1 MPFDF
6 NIDTPTHELIVP
18 DYLDFDVHFND
29 TRVRDKKYVINSDTD
44 EAIAIIG
51 RGATARNHAE
61 FYNRVWDTIV
71 EDLSQEDL
79 RDKTYNFSS
88 ARNKGWSMLDITF
101 PNVKTTVK
109 TKKHETEIAFRMIA
123 VHAIDGSASPAT
135 WFGGI
140 DTFCTNGQITG
151 DWDMVRKKNTSG
163 FTVDNFMRELR
174 VAKTNFDLQG
184 KRLQSWA
191 DTNLYKVKVDEVIKG
206 IVKSERKAA
215 KLYDLFLDERHTR
228 GNNKFALYSA
238 FTNYSSYADDR
249 NGFALRNTGND
260 TKAVSMLARE
270 QEVSKW
276 ISTPLWN
283 SLEHL
288 REYAA

>member
-18 DYLDFDVHFND
+18 NYLDFDVHFND

-79 RDKTYNFSS
+79 RDKTYKFSS
-88 ARNKGWSMLDITF
+88 ARSKGWSMLDVTF
-101 PNVKTTVK
+101 PNVKTTVR

-123 VHAIDGSASPAT
+123 VHAIDGTASPAT

-184 KRLQSWA
+184 KRLQAWA
-191 DTNLYKVKVDEVIKG
+191 DTNLSDSLYVSEAINK
-206 IVKSERKAA
+206 IVKSERKSR
-215 KLYDLFLDERHTR
+215 KLHDLFLDERHTR
-228 GNNKFALYSA
+228 GNNLFALYSA
-238 FTNYSSYADDR
+238 FTNYSSYADER

-260 TKAVSMLARE
+260 TRAVSMLARE

-276 ISTPLWN
+276 VSSPAFLQ
-283 SLEHL
+283 L
-288 REYAA
+288 AA

>member
-6 NIDTPTHELIVP
+6 NIQPDWHKLIVP
-18 DYLDFDVHFND
+18 DHLDFDVHFND

-44 EAIAIIG
+44 KAIAIIG
-51 RGATARNHAE
+51 KGATARNHAE

-79 RDKTYNFSS
+79 RDYSYSFNS
-88 ARNKGWSMLDITF
+88 ARNKGWSMLDVAF

-184 KRLQSWA
+184 KRLQTWA
-191 DTNLYKVKVDEVIKG
+191 DTNLAHVQVDELIQE
-206 IVKSERKAA
+206 IVKSERKSR
-215 KLYDLFLDERHTR
+215 KLHDLFLDERHTR
-228 GNNKFALYSA
+228 GNNLFALYSA
-238 FTNYSSYADDR
+238 FTNYSSYADAR
-249 NGFALRNTGND
+249 NGFELRNTGND

-276 ISTPLWN
+276 VSSPAFLQ
-283 SLEHL
+283 L
-288 REYAA
+288 AA

>member
-6 NIDTPTHELIVP
+6 NIDTDWHKLTVP
-18 DYLDFDVHFND
+18 DDLDFDVHFND
-29 TRVRDKKYVINSDTD
+29 TRVRDKKYVINSETGD
-44 EAIAIIG
+44 AIAIIG
-51 RGATARNHAE
+51 RGATARNHSE

-79 RDKTYNFSS
+79 RDKTYSFNS

-101 PNVKTTVK
+101 PNVKTTVE
-109 TKKHETEIAFRMIA
+109 TKKHKTEIAFRMIA
-123 VHAIDGSASPAT
+123 VHAIDGTASPAT

-191 DTNLYKVKVDEVIKG
+191 DTNLAHVQVDELIQE
-206 IVKSERKAA
+206 IVKSERKSR
-215 KLYDLFLDERHTR
+215 KLHDLFLCERVIR
-228 GNNKFALYSA
+228 GNNLFALYSA
-238 FTNYSSYADDR
+238 FTNYSSYADER
-249 NGFALRNTGND
+249 NGFELRNTGND
-260 TKAVSMLARE
+260 TRAVSMLARE

-276 ISTPLWN
+276 VSNPAFLQ
-283 SLEHL
+283 L
-288 REYAA
+288 AA

>member
-6 NIDTPTHELIVP
+6 NIQPDWHKLIVP
-18 DYLDFDVHFND
+18 DDLDFDVHFND

-51 RGATARNHAE
+51 RGATARNHSE

-79 RDKTYNFSS
+79 RDKTYSFNS

-191 DTNLYKVKVDEVIKG
+191 DTNLSDSLYVSEAINK
-206 IVKSERKAA
+206 IVKSERKAR
-215 KLYDLFLDERHTR
+215 KLHDLFLSERATR
-228 GNNKFALYSA
+228 GNNLFALYSA
-238 FTNYSSYADDR
+238 FTNYASYADTR
-249 NGFALRNTGND
+249 NGFELRNTGND

-276 ISTPLWN
+276 VSSPAFLQ
-283 SLEHL
+283 L
-288 REYAA
+288 AA

>member
-44 EAIAIIG
+44 KAIAIIG
-51 RGATARNHAE
+51 KGATARNHAE

-79 RDKTYNFSS
+79 RDYSYSFNS
-88 ARNKGWSMLDITF
+88 ARNKGWSMLDVAF

-184 KRLQSWA
+184 KRLQTWA
-191 DTNLYKVKVDEVIKG
+191 DTNLAHVQVDELIQE
-206 IVKSERKAA
+206 IVKSERKSR
-215 KLYDLFLDERHTR
+215 KLHDLFLDERHTR
-228 GNNKFALYSA
+228 GNNLFALYSA
-238 FTNYSSYADDR
+238 FTNYSSYADER
-249 NGFALRNTGND
+249 NGFELRNTGND

-276 ISTPLWN
+276 VSSPAFLQ
-283 SLEHL
+283 L
-288 REYAA
+288 AA

>member
-6 NIDTPTHELIVP
+6 NIDTDWHKLIVP
-18 DYLDFDVHFND
+18 DHLDFDVSFD
-29 TRVRDKKYVINSDTD
+29 KTRVRDKKYVINSNTD

-51 RGATARNHAE
+51 RSATARNHAE

-79 RDKTYNFSS
+79 QDKTYKFKS
-88 ARNKGWSMLDITF
+88 ARNKGWSMLDVTF
-101 PNVKTTVK
+101 PNVKTTVETVRHK
-109 TKKHETEIAFRMIA
+109 TEIAFRMIA
-123 VHAIDGSASPAT
+123 VHAIDGTASPAT

-163 FTVDNFMRELR
+163 FTVENFMRELR

-184 KRLQSWA
+184 KRLQTWA
-191 DTNLYKVKVDEVIKG
+191 TTNLAHVQVDELIQK
-206 IVKSERKAA
+206 IVKSERKSR
-215 KLYDLFLDERHTR
+215 KLHDLFLDERRMR
-228 GNNKFALYSA
+228 GNNLFALYSA
-238 FTNYSSYADDR
+238 FTNYSSYADER
-249 NGFALRNTGND
+249 NGFTLRNTGND

-276 ISTPLWN
+276 VSNPAF
-283 SLEHL
+283 LEL
-288 REYAA
+288 AA

>member
-1 MPFDF
+1 MPFDMS
-6 NIDTPTHELIVP
+6 NTASHELIVP
-18 DYLDFDVHFND
+18 DHLDFDVSFD
-29 TRVRDKKYVINSDTD
+29 KTRVRDKKYVINSDTG

-51 RGATARNHAE
+51 RSATARNHAE

-79 RDKTYNFSS
+79 QDKTYKFNS
-88 ARNKGWSMLDITF
+88 ARNKGWSMLDVTF
-101 PNVKTTVK
+101 PNVKTTVE
-109 TKKHETEIAFRMIA
+109 TVKHKTEIAFRMIA
-123 VHAIDGSASPAT
+123 VHAIDGTASPAT

-163 FTVDNFMRELR
+163 FTVENFMRELR

-184 KRLQSWA
+184 KRLQTWA
-191 DTNLYKVKVDEVIKG
+191 TTNLAHVQVDELIQK
-206 IVKSERKAA
+206 IVKSERKSR
-215 KLYDLFLDERHTR
+215 KLHDLFLDERRMR
-228 GNNKFALYSA
+228 GNNLFALYSA
-238 FTNYSSYADDR
+238 FTNYSSYADAR
-249 NGFALRNTGND
+249 NGFELRNTGND

-276 ISTPLWN
+276 VSSPEFLQ
-283 SLEHL
+283 L
-288 REYAA
+288 AA

>member
-1 MPFDF
+1 MPFDMS
-6 NIDTPTHELIVP
+6 NTASHELIVP
-18 DYLDFDVHFND
+18 DHLDFDVSFD
-29 TRVRDKKYVINSDTD
+29 KTRVKDKKYVINSNTD

-51 RGATARNHAE
+51 RSATARNHAE

-79 RDKTYNFSS
+79 QDKTYKFNS
-88 ARNKGWSMLDITF
+88 ARNKGWSMLDVTF
-101 PNVKTTVK
+101 PNVKTTVETVRHK
-109 TKKHETEIAFRMIA
+109 TEIAFRMIA
-123 VHAIDGSASPAT
+123 VHAIDGTASPAT

-163 FTVDNFMRELR
+163 FTVENFMRELR

-184 KRLQSWA
+184 KRLQTWA
-191 DTNLYKVKVDEVIKG
+191 TTNLAHVQVDELIQK
-206 IVKSERKAA
+206 IVKSERKSR
-215 KLYDLFLDERHTR
+215 KLHDLFLDERRMR
-228 GNNKFALYSA
+228 GNNLFALYSA
-238 FTNYSSYADDR
+238 FTNYSSYADER
-249 NGFALRNTGND
+249 NGFTLRNTGND

-276 ISTPLWN
+276 VSSPAF
-283 SLEHL
+283 LEL
-288 REYAA
+288 AA

>member
-44 EAIAIIG
+44 KAIAIIG
-51 RGATARNHAE
+51 KGATARNHAE

-191 DTNLYKVKVDEVIKG
+191 DTNLSDSLYVSEAINK
-206 IVKSERKAA
+206 IVKSERKAR
-215 KLYDLFLDERHTR
+215 KLHDLFLSERATR
-228 GNNKFALYSA
+228 GNNLFALYSA
-238 FTNYSSYADDR
+238 FTNYASYADAR
-249 NGFALRNTGND
+249 NGFELRNTGND

-276 ISTPLWN
+276 VSSPAFLQ
-283 SLEHL
+283 L
-288 REYAA
+288 AA

>member
-1 MPFDF
+1 MPFDMS
-6 NIDTPTHELIVP
+6 NTASHELIVP
-18 DYLDFDVHFND
+18 DHLDFDVSFD
-29 TRVRDKKYVINSDTD
+29 KTRVRDKKYVINSNTD

-51 RGATARNHAE
+51 RSATARNHAE

-79 RDKTYNFSS
+79 QDKTYKFKS
-88 ARNKGWSMLDITF
+88 ARNKGWSMLDVTF
-101 PNVKTTVK
+101 PNVKTTVETVRHK
-109 TKKHETEIAFRMIA
+109 TEIAFRMIA
-123 VHAIDGSASPAT
+123 VHAIDGTASPAT

-163 FTVDNFMRELR
+163 FTVENFMRELR

-184 KRLQSWA
+184 KRLQTWA
-191 DTNLYKVKVDEVIKG
+191 TTNLAHVQVDELIQK
-206 IVKSERKAA
+206 IVKSERKSR
-215 KLYDLFLDERHTR
+215 KLHDLFLDERRMR
-228 GNNKFALYSA
+228 GNNLFALYSA
-238 FTNYSSYADDR
+238 FTNYSSYADAR
-249 NGFALRNTGND
+249 NGFELRNTGND

-276 ISTPLWN
+276 VSNPAF
-283 SLEHL
+283 LEL
-288 REYAA
+288 AA

>member
-6 NIDTPTHELIVP
+6 NIQPDWCDLTVP
-18 DYLDFDVHFND
+18 EHLDFDVSFD
-29 TRVRDKKYVINSDTD
+29 KTRVRDKKYVINSDTD

-51 RGATARNHAE
+51 RSATARNHAE

-79 RDKTYNFSS
+79 RDKTYDFKS
-88 ARNKGWSMLDITF
+88 ARNKGWSMLDVTF
-101 PNVKTTVK
+101 PNVKTTVE
-109 TKKHETEIAFRMIA
+109 TVKHKTEIAFRMIA
-123 VHAIDGSASPAT
+123 VHAIDGTASPAT

-140 DTFCTNGQITG
+140 DTFCTNGQIAG

-163 FTVDNFMRELR
+163 FTVENFMRELR

-184 KRLQSWA
+184 KRLQTWA
-191 DTNLYKVKVDEVIKG
+191 TTNLAHVQVDELIQK
-206 IVKSERKAA
+206 IVKSERKSR
-215 KLYDLFLDERHTR
+215 KLHDLFLDERRMR
-228 GNNKFALYSA
+228 GNNLFALYSA
-238 FTNYSSYADDR
+238 FTNYSSYADER

-276 ISTPLWN
+276 VSSPAF
-283 SLEHL
+283 LEL
-288 REYAA
+288 AA

>member
-18 DYLDFDVHFND
+18 DYLDFDVHFNN

-51 RGATARNHAE
+51 KGATARNHAE

-79 RDKTYNFSS
+79 RDYSYSFNS
-88 ARNKGWSMLDITF
+88 ARNKGWSMLDVAF

-191 DTNLYKVKVDEVIKG
+191 DTNLAHVQVDELIQE
-206 IVKSERKAA
+206 IVKSERKSR
-215 KLYDLFLDERHTR
+215 KLHDLFLDERHTR
-228 GNNKFALYSA
+228 GNNLFALYSA
-238 FTNYSSYADDR
+238 FTNYASYADER
-249 NGFALRNTGND
+249 NGFELRNTGND

-276 ISTPLWN
+276 VSSPAFLQ
-283 SLEHL
+283 L
-288 REYAA
+288 AA

>member
-6 NIDTPTHELIVP
+6 NIQPDWHKLIVP
-18 DYLDFDVHFND
+18 DHLDFDVHFND

-44 EAIAIIG
+44 KAIAIIG
-51 RGATARNHAE
+51 KGATARNHAE

-79 RDKTYNFSS
+79 RDYSYSFNS
-88 ARNKGWSMLDITF
+88 ARNKGWSMLDVAF

-163 FTVDNFMRELR
+163 FTVDNFIRELR

-184 KRLQSWA
+184 KRLQTWA
-191 DTNLYKVKVDEVIKG
+191 DTNLAHVQVDELIQE
-206 IVKSERKAA
+206 IVKSERKSR
-215 KLYDLFLDERHTR
+215 KLHDLFLDERHTR
-228 GNNKFALYSA
+228 GNNLFALYSA
-238 FTNYSSYADDR
+238 FTNYSSYADAR
-249 NGFALRNTGND
+249 NGFELRNTGND

-276 ISTPLWN
+276 VSSPAFLQ
-283 SLEHL
+283 L
-288 REYAA
+288 AA

>member
-44 EAIAIIG
+44 KAIAIIG
-51 RGATARNHAE
+51 KGATARNHAE

-79 RDKTYNFSS
+79 RDYSYSFNS
-88 ARNKGWSMLDITF
+88 ARNKGWSMLDVAF

-191 DTNLYKVKVDEVIKG
+191 DTNLSDSLYVSEAINK
-206 IVKSERKAA
+206 IVKSERKAR
-215 KLYDLFLDERHTR
+215 KLHDLFLSERATR
-228 GNNKFALYSA
+228 GNNLFALYSA
-238 FTNYSSYADDR
+238 FTNYASYADTR
-249 NGFALRNTGND
+249 NGFELRNTGND

-276 ISTPLWN
+276 VSSPAFLQ
-283 SLEHL
+283 L
-288 REYAA
+288 AA

>member
-1 MPFDF
+1 MPFDM
-6 NIDTPTHELIVP
+6 NNTASHELIVP
-18 DYLDFDVHFND
+18 DHLDFDVSFD
-29 TRVRDKKYVINSDTD
+29 KTRVKDKKYVINSDTGD
-44 EAIAIIG
+44 AIAIIG
-51 RGATARNHAE
+51 RSATARNHAE

-79 RDKTYNFSS
+79 QDKTYKFKS
-88 ARNKGWSMLDITF
+88 ARNKGWSMLDVTF
-101 PNVKTTVK
+101 PNVKTTVETVRHK
-109 TKKHETEIAFRMIA
+109 TEIAFRMIA
-123 VHAIDGSASPAT
+123 VHAIDGTASPAT

-163 FTVDNFMRELR
+163 FTVENFMRELR

-184 KRLQSWA
+184 KRLQTWA
-191 DTNLYKVKVDEVIKG
+191 TTNLAHVQVDELIQK
-206 IVKSERKAA
+206 IVKSERKSR
-215 KLYDLFLDERHTR
+215 KLHDLFLDERRMR
-228 GNNKFALYSA
+228 GNNLFALYSA
-238 FTNYSSYADDR
+238 FTNYSSYADER

-276 ISTPLWN
+276 VSNPAF
-283 SLEHL
+283 LEL
-288 REYAA
+288 AA

>member
-44 EAIAIIG
+44 KAIAIIG
-51 RGATARNHAE
+51 KGATARNHAE

-79 RDKTYNFSS
+79 RDYSYSFNS
-88 ARNKGWSMLDITF
+88 ARNKGWSMLDVAF

-163 FTVDNFMRELR
+163 FTVDNFIRELR

-184 KRLQSWA
+184 KRLQTWA
-191 DTNLYKVKVDEVIKG
+191 DTNLAHVQVDELIQE
-206 IVKSERKAA
+206 IVKSERKSR
-215 KLYDLFLDERHTR
+215 KLHDLFLDERHTR
-228 GNNKFALYSA
+228 GNNLFALYSA
-238 FTNYSSYADDR
+238 FTNYSSYADAR
-249 NGFALRNTGND
+249 NGFELRNTGND

-276 ISTPLWN
+276 VSSPAFLQ
-283 SLEHL
+283 L
-288 REYAA
+288 AA

>member
-1 MPFDF
+1 MPFDMN
-6 NIDTPTHELIVP
+6 NIASHELIVP
-18 DYLDFDVHFND
+18 DHLDFDVSFD
-29 TRVRDKKYVINSDTD
+29 KTRVRDKKYVINSDTG

-51 RGATARNHAE
+51 RSATARNHAE

-79 RDKTYNFSS
+79 QDKTYKFNS
-88 ARNKGWSMLDITF
+88 ARNKGWSMLDVTF
-101 PNVKTTVK
+101 PNVKTTVE
-109 TKKHETEIAFRMIA
+109 TVKHKTEIAFRMIA
-123 VHAIDGSASPAT
+123 VHAIDGTASPAT

-163 FTVDNFMRELR
+163 FTVENFMRELR

-184 KRLQSWA
+184 KRLQTWA
-191 DTNLYKVKVDEVIKG
+191 TTNLAHVQVDELIQK
-206 IVKSERKAA
+206 IVKSERKSR
-215 KLYDLFLDERHTR
+215 KLHDLFLDERRMR
-228 GNNKFALYSA
+228 GNNLFALYSA
-238 FTNYSSYADDR
+238 FTNYSSYADAR
-249 NGFALRNTGND
+249 NGFELRNTGND

-276 ISTPLWN
+276 VSSPEFLQ
-283 SLEHL
+283 L
-288 REYAA
+288 AA

>member
-6 NIDTPTHELIVP
+6 NIDTPTQELIVP

-44 EAIAIIG
+44 KAIAIIG
-51 RGATARNHAE
+51 KGATARNHAE

-79 RDKTYNFSS
+79 RDYSYSFNS
-88 ARNKGWSMLDITF
+88 ARNKGWSMLDVAF

-191 DTNLYKVKVDEVIKG
+191 DTNLAHVQVDELIQE
-206 IVKSERKAA
+206 IVKSERKSR
-215 KLYDLFLDERHTR
+215 KLHDLFLDERRMR
-228 GNNKFALYSA
+228 GNNLFALYSA
-238 FTNYSSYADDR
+238 FTNYSSYADAR
-249 NGFALRNTGND
+249 NGFELRNTGND

-276 ISTPLWN
+276 VSSPAFLQ
-283 SLEHL
+283 L
-288 REYAA
+288 AA

>member
-1 MPFDF
+1 MS
-6 NIDTPTHELIVP
+6 NTASHELIVP
-18 DYLDFDVHFND
+18 DHLDFDVSFD
-29 TRVRDKKYVINSDTD
+29 KTRVRDKKYVINSNTD

-51 RGATARNHAE
+51 RSATARNHAE

-79 RDKTYNFSS
+79 QDKTYKFNS
-88 ARNKGWSMLDITF
+88 ARNKGWSMLDVTF
-101 PNVKTTVK
+101 PNVKTTVE
-109 TKKHETEIAFRMIA
+109 TVKHKTEIAFRMIA
-123 VHAIDGSASPAT
+123 VHAIDGTASPAT

-163 FTVDNFMRELR
+163 FTVENFMRELR

-184 KRLQSWA
+184 KRLQTWA
-191 DTNLYKVKVDEVIKG
+191 TTNLAHVQVDELIQK
-206 IVKSERKAA
+206 IVKSERKSR
-215 KLYDLFLDERHTR
+215 KLYDLFLDERRMR
-228 GNNKFALYSA
+228 GNNLFALYSA
-238 FTNYSSYADDR
+238 FTNYSSYADER

-276 ISTPLWN
+276 VSSPAF
-283 SLEHL
+283 LEL
-288 REYAA
+288 AA

>member
-6 NIDTPTHELIVP
+6 NIQPDWHKLIVP
-18 DYLDFDVHFND
+18 DHLDFDVHFND

-79 RDKTYNFSS
+79 RDYSYSFNS
-88 ARNKGWSMLDITF
+88 ARNKGWSMLDVAF

-184 KRLQSWA
+184 KRLQTWA
-191 DTNLYKVKVDEVIKG
+191 DTNLAHVQVDELIQE
-206 IVKSERKAA
+206 IVKSERKSR
-215 KLYDLFLDERHTR
+215 KLHDLFLDERRMR
-228 GNNKFALYSA
+228 GNNLFALYSA
-238 FTNYSSYADDR
+238 FTNYSSYADER
-249 NGFALRNTGND
+249 NGFELRNTGND
-260 TKAVSMLARE
+260 TRAVSMLARE

-276 ISTPLWN
+276 VSNPAFLQ
-283 SLEHL
+283 L
-288 REYAA
+288 AA

>member
-6 NIDTPTHELIVP
+6 NIQPDWHKLIVP
-18 DYLDFDVHFND
+18 DHLDFDVHFND

-44 EAIAIIG
+44 KAIAIIG
-51 RGATARNHAE
+51 KGATARNHAE

-79 RDKTYNFSS
+79 RDYSYSFNS
-88 ARNKGWSMLDITF
+88 ARNKGWSMLDVAF

-191 DTNLYKVKVDEVIKG
+191 DTNLAHVQVDELIQE
-206 IVKSERKAA
+206 IVKSERKSR
-215 KLYDLFLDERHTR
+215 KLHDLFLDERHTR
-228 GNNKFALYSA
+228 GNNLFALYSA
-238 FTNYSSYADDR
+238 FTNYSSYADAR
-249 NGFALRNTGND
+249 NGFELRNTGND

-276 ISTPLWN
+276 VSSPAFLQ
-283 SLEHL
+283 L
-288 REYAA
+288 AA

>member
-6 NIDTPTHELIVP
+6 NIDTDWHKLIVP
-18 DYLDFDVHFND
+18 DHLDFDVSFD
-29 TRVRDKKYVINSDTD
+29 KTRVRDKKYVINSNTD

-51 RGATARNHAE
+51 RSATARNHAE

-79 RDKTYNFSS
+79 QDKTYKFKS
-88 ARNKGWSMLDITF
+88 ARNKGWSMLDVTF
-101 PNVKTTVK
+101 PNVKTTVETVRHK
-109 TKKHETEIAFRMIA
+109 TEIAFRMIA
-123 VHAIDGSASPAT
+123 VHAIDGTASPAT

-163 FTVDNFMRELR
+163 FTVENFMRELR

-184 KRLQSWA
+184 KRLQTWA
-191 DTNLYKVKVDEVIKG
+191 TTNLAHVQVDELIQK
-206 IVKSERKAA
+206 IVKSERKSR
-215 KLYDLFLDERHTR
+215 KLHDLFLDERRMR
-228 GNNKFALYSA
+228 GNNLFALYSA
-238 FTNYSSYADDR
+238 FTNYSSYADAR
-249 NGFALRNTGND
+249 NGFELRNTGND

-276 ISTPLWN
+276 VSSPEF
-283 SLEHL
+283 LEL
-288 REYAA
+288 AA

>member
-18 DYLDFDVHFND
+18 DYLDFDVHFNN

-51 RGATARNHAE
+51 KGATARNHAE

-79 RDKTYNFSS
+79 RDYSYSFNS
-88 ARNKGWSMLDITF
+88 ARNKGWSMLDVAF

-191 DTNLYKVKVDEVIKG
+191 DTNLSDSLYVSEAINK
-206 IVKSERKAA
+206 IVKSERKAR
-215 KLYDLFLDERHTR
+215 KLHDLFLSERATR
-228 GNNKFALYSA
+228 GNNLFALYSA
-238 FTNYSSYADDR
+238 FTNYASYADER
-249 NGFALRNTGND
+249 NGF
-260 TKAVSMLARE
+260 E
-270 QEVSKW
+270 
-276 ISTPLWN
+276 ST
-283 SLEHL
+283 
-288 REYAA
+288 

>member
-51 RGATARNHAE
+51 RGATARNHSE

-79 RDKTYNFSS
+79 RDYSYSFNS
-88 ARNKGWSMLDITF
+88 ARNKGWSMLDVAF

-163 FTVDNFMRELR
+163 FTVDNFIRELR

-184 KRLQSWA
+184 KRLQTWA
-191 DTNLYKVKVDEVIKG
+191 DTNLAHVQVDELIQE
-206 IVKSERKAA
+206 IVKSERKSR
-215 KLYDLFLDERHTR
+215 KLHDLFLDERHTR
-228 GNNKFALYSA
+228 GNNLFALYSA
-238 FTNYSSYADDR
+238 FTNYSSYADER

-260 TKAVSMLARE
+260 TRAVSMLARE

-276 ISTPLWN
+276 VSSPAFLQ
-283 SLEHL
+283 L
-288 REYAA
+288 AA

>member
-6 NIDTPTHELIVP
+6 NIDTDWHKLIVP
-18 DYLDFDVHFND
+18 DHLDFDVSFD
-29 TRVRDKKYVINSDTD
+29 KTRVRDKKYVINSDTD

-51 RGATARNHAE
+51 RSATARNHAE

-79 RDKTYNFSS
+79 QDKTYKFSS
-88 ARNKGWSMLDITF
+88 ARNKGWSMLNVTF
-101 PNVKTTVK
+101 PNVKTTVE
-109 TKKHETEIAFRMIA
+109 TIKHKTEIAFRMIA
-123 VHAIDGSASPAT
+123 VHAIDGTASPAT

-163 FTVDNFMRELR
+163 FTVENFMRELR

-184 KRLQSWA
+184 KRLQTWA
-191 DTNLYKVKVDEVIKG
+191 TTNLAHVQVDELIQK
-206 IVKSERKAA
+206 IVKSERKSR
-215 KLYDLFLDERHTR
+215 KLHDLFLDERRMR
-228 GNNKFALYSA
+228 GNNLFALYSA
-238 FTNYSSYADDR
+238 FTNYSSYADAR
-249 NGFALRNTGND
+249 NGFELRNTGND

-276 ISTPLWN
+276 VSSPEF
-283 SLEHL
+283 LEL
-288 REYAA
+288 AA

>member
-44 EAIAIIG
+44 KAIAIIG
-51 RGATARNHAE
+51 KGATARNHAE

-79 RDKTYNFSS
+79 RDYSYSFNS
-88 ARNKGWSMLDITF
+88 ARNKGWSMLDVAF

-184 KRLQSWA
+184 KRLQTWA
-191 DTNLYKVKVDEVIKG
+191 DTNLAHVRVDELIQE
-206 IVKSERKAA
+206 IVKSERKSR
-215 KLYDLFLDERHTR
+215 KLHDLFLDERHTR
-228 GNNKFALYSA
+228 GNNLFALYSA
-238 FTNYSSYADDR
+238 FTNYSSYADAR
-249 NGFALRNTGND
+249 NGFELRNTGND

-276 ISTPLWN
+276 VSSPAFLQ
-283 SLEHL
+283 L
-288 REYAA
+288 AA

>member
-1 MPFDF
+1 MS
-6 NIDTPTHELIVP
+6 NTASHELIVP
-18 DYLDFDVHFND
+18 DHLDFDVSFD
-29 TRVRDKKYVINSDTD
+29 KTRVRDKKYVINSNTD

-51 RGATARNHAE
+51 RSATARNHAE

-79 RDKTYNFSS
+79 QDKTYKFNS
-88 ARNKGWSMLDITF
+88 ARNKGWSMLDVTF
-101 PNVKTTVK
+101 PNVKTTVETVRHK
-109 TKKHETEIAFRMIA
+109 TEIAFRMIA
-123 VHAIDGSASPAT
+123 VHAIDGTASPAT

-163 FTVDNFMRELR
+163 FTVENFMRELR

-184 KRLQSWA
+184 KRLQTWA
-191 DTNLYKVKVDEVIKG
+191 TTILAHVQVDELIQK
-206 IVKSERKAA
+206 IVKSERKSR
-215 KLYDLFLDERHTR
+215 KLYDLFLDERRMR
-228 GNNKFALYSA
+228 GNNLFALYSA
-238 FTNYSSYADDR
+238 FTNYSSYADER

-276 ISTPLWN
+276 VSSPEFLQ
-283 SLEHL
+283 L
-288 REYAA
+288 AA

>member
-18 DYLDFDVHFND
+18 DYLDFDVHFNN

-51 RGATARNHAE
+51 RAATARNHSE

-79 RDKTYNFSS
+79 RDYSYSFNS
-88 ARNKGWSMLDITF
+88 ARNKGWSMLDVAF

-163 FTVDNFMRELR
+163 FTLSGFQHELSK
-174 VAKTNFDLQG
+174 AKTDFNLQG
-184 KRLQSWA
+184 KRLQTWA
-191 DTNLYKVKVDEVIKG
+191 DTDFTYVSVHKLLEDIT
-206 IVKSERKAA
+206 KSERKA
-215 KLYDLFLDERHTR
+215 KKMYELYMQEASVR
-228 GNNKFALYSA
+228 GHNKFALYSA
-238 FTNYSSYADDR
+238 FTNYASYADER
-249 NGFALRNTGND
+249 NGFSLRNTGND
-260 TKAVSMLARE
+260 TQAVSMFSRE

-276 ISTPLWN
+276 ISTPQFV
-283 SLEHL
+283 E
-288 REYAA
+288 AA

>member
-44 EAIAIIG
+44 KAIAIIG
-51 RGATARNHAE
+51 KGATARNHAE

-79 RDKTYNFSS
+79 RDYSYSFNS
-88 ARNKGWSMLDITF
+88 ARNKGWSMLDVAF

-163 FTVDNFMRELR
+163 FTVDNFIRELR

-184 KRLQSWA
+184 KRLQTWA
-191 DTNLYKVKVDEVIKG
+191 DTNLAHVRVDELIQE
-206 IVKSERKAA
+206 IVKSERKSR
-215 KLYDLFLDERHTR
+215 KLHDLFLDERHTR
-228 GNNKFALYSA
+228 GNNLFALYSA
-238 FTNYSSYADDR
+238 FTNYSSYADAR
-249 NGFALRNTGND
+249 NGFELRNTGND

-276 ISTPLWN
+276 VSDPAFLQ
-283 SLEHL
+283 L
-288 REYAA
+288 AA

>member
-29 TRVRDKKYVINSDTD
+29 TRVRDKKYVINSETGD
-44 EAIAIIG
+44 AIAIIG
-51 RGATARNHAE
+51 KGATARNHAE

-79 RDKTYNFSS
+79 RDYSYSFNS
-88 ARNKGWSMLDITF
+88 ARNKGWSMLDVAF

-191 DTNLYKVKVDEVIKG
+191 DTNLSDSLYVSEAINK
-206 IVKSERKAA
+206 IVKSERKAR
-215 KLYDLFLDERHTR
+215 KLHDLFLSERATR
-228 GNNKFALYSA
+228 GNNLFALYSA
-238 FTNYSSYADDR
+238 FTNYASYADER

-260 TKAVSMLARE
+260 TRAVSMLARE

-276 ISTPLWN
+276 VSSPAFLQ
-283 SLEHL
+283 L
-288 REYAA
+288 AA

>member
-1 MPFDF
+1 
-6 NIDTPTHELIVP
+6 VP

-79 RDKTYNFSS
+79 RDYSYSFNS
-88 ARNKGWSMLDITF
+88 ARNKGWSMLDVAF
-101 PNVKTTVK
+101 PNVKTTVE
-109 TKKHETEIAFRMIA
+109 TKKHKTEIAFRMIA
-123 VHAIDGSASPAT
+123 VHAIDGTASPAT

-163 FTVDNFMRELR
+163 FTVDNFIRELR

-184 KRLQSWA
+184 KRLQTWA
-191 DTNLYKVKVDEVIKG
+191 DTNLAHVRVDELIQE
-206 IVKSERKAA
+206 IVKSERKSR
-215 KLYDLFLDERHTR
+215 KLHDLFLSERHTR
-228 GNNKFALYSA
+228 GNNLFALYSA
-238 FTNYSSYADDR
+238 FTNYSSYADER

-260 TKAVSMLARE
+260 TRAVSMLARE

-276 ISTPLWN
+276 VSSPAFLQ
-283 SLEHL
+283 L
-288 REYAA
+288 AA

>member
-6 NIDTPTHELIVP
+6 NIDTDWHKLIVP
-18 DYLDFDVHFND
+18 DHLDFDVSFD
-29 TRVRDKKYVINSDTD
+29 KTRVRDKKYVINSDTGD
-44 EAIAIIG
+44 AIAIIG
-51 RGATARNHAE
+51 RSATARNHAE

-79 RDKTYNFSS
+79 QDKTYDFKS
-88 ARNKGWSMLDITF
+88 ARNKGWSMLDVTF

-123 VHAIDGSASPAT
+123 VHAIDGTASPAT

-163 FTVDNFMRELR
+163 FTVENFMRELR

-184 KRLQSWA
+184 KRLQTWA
-191 DTNLYKVKVDEVIKG
+191 TTNLAHVQVDELIQK
-206 IVKSERKAA
+206 IVKSERKSR
-215 KLYDLFLDERHTR
+215 KLHDLFLDERRMR
-228 GNNKFALYSA
+228 GNNLFALYSA
-238 FTNYSSYADDR
+238 FTNYSSYADER
-249 NGFALRNTGND
+249 NGFTLRNTGND
-260 TKAVSMLARE
+260 TRAVSMLARE

-276 ISTPLWN
+276 VSSPAF
-283 SLEHL
+283 LEL
-288 REYAA
+288 AA

>member
-6 NIDTPTHELIVP
+6 NIQPDWHKLIVP
-18 DYLDFDVHFND
+18 DHLDFDVHFND

-51 RGATARNHAE
+51 RGATARNHSE

-79 RDKTYNFSS
+79 RDKTYKFSS
-88 ARNKGWSMLDITF
+88 ARNKGWSMLDVTF
-101 PNVKTTVK
+101 PNVKTTVR

-123 VHAIDGSASPAT
+123 VHAIDGTASPAT

-191 DTNLYKVKVDEVIKG
+191 DTNLSDSLYVSEAINK
-206 IVKSERKAA
+206 IVKSERKSR
-215 KLYDLFLDERHTR
+215 KLHDLFLSERAIR
-228 GNNKFALYSA
+228 GNNLFALYSA
-238 FTNYSSYADDR
+238 FTNYASYADAR
-249 NGFALRNTGND
+249 NGFELRNTGND

-276 ISTPLWN
+276 VSSPEFLQ
-283 SLEHL
+283 L
-288 REYAA
+288 AA

>member
-6 NIDTPTHELIVP
+6 NIDTDWHKLIVP
-18 DYLDFDVHFND
+18 DHLDFDVSFD
-29 TRVRDKKYVINSDTD
+29 KTRVRDKKYVINSDTD

-51 RGATARNHAE
+51 RSATARNHAE

-79 RDKTYNFSS
+79 QDKTYKFNS
-88 ARNKGWSMLDITF
+88 ARNKGWSMLNVTF
-101 PNVKTTVK
+101 PNVKTTVE
-109 TKKHETEIAFRMIA
+109 TVKHKTEIAFRMIA
-123 VHAIDGSASPAT
+123 VHAIDGTASPAT

-163 FTVDNFMRELR
+163 FTVENFMRELR

-184 KRLQSWA
+184 KRLQTWA
-191 DTNLYKVKVDEVIKG
+191 TTNLAHVQVDELIQK
-206 IVKSERKAA
+206 IVKSERKSR
-215 KLYDLFLDERHTR
+215 KLHDLFLDERRMR
-228 GNNKFALYSA
+228 GNNLFALYSA
-238 FTNYSSYADDR
+238 FTNYSSYADAR
-249 NGFALRNTGND
+249 NGFELRNTGND

-276 ISTPLWN
+276 VSSPEFLQ
-283 SLEHL
+283 L
-288 REYAA
+288 AA